1 MPSSPDTPELNP
13 SPSHSDSSEPK
24 PVLRLIPL
32 QDTVVFPNMGITL
45 TEEVG
50 DDERVVLVP
59 RHENEFLEVGTV
71 AEVTEQLRLPGGGHA
86 VALSGEHRA
95 LIGAAQTGPA
105 GELRVEVQEHPDD
118 VPADKR
124 TRELEREYRATVEE
138 ILELRGDDGRIAAF
152 LRAIAEPG
160 ALADSA
166 GYSPNLSYEQKVQ
179 LLRALDV
186 TDRLELAVKLQ
197 RESLAELQIR
207 KRIRE
212 DVQEGAEKQQREY
225 FLRKQMESIRKELGE
240 DDASVADEY
249 RTKIAEAQMPQAVEE
264 QALKELGRLER
275 MGEQT
280 GESSMIRTY
289 LDWLIAVPWSK
300 RSEEHLDPVAAREV
314 LDADHAGLEDVKDRV
329 TEYLAVRKLR
339 QDRGIEA
346 EGRVGDRSGAI
357 LTLIGPPGTGKTS
370 IGESIAR
377 ATGREFVRMSLGGV
391 RDEAEIRG
399 HRRTYIGALPGRLV
413 RALRDAGT
421 MNPVILL
428 DEVDKVGADWRGDPS
443 AALLEVLDPAQNH
456 SFRDHYLDVELDLSQ
471 VMFLATANVA
481 DTIPGPLLDRMEVIG
496 FDGYTTE
503 EKLAIARGY
512 LWPRQRE
519 RNGLREDEVEISD
532 DMLKTI
538 VAEYTRE
545 AGVRNLERN
554 LGTVL
559 RKTATRIASSQTA
572 RAASGK
578 RNGDGGA
585 PSEARAKPSKAGKT
599 PPAVETPVQIDLDA
613 VRDALGRQKFFQ
625 ESAART
631 ATPGVATGL
640 AVTGTGG
647 DVLFVEATAMHTGGQ
662 GKGAN
667 LVLTGQ
673 LGDVMK
679 ESAQIAL
686 SYVRG
691 HAAELGIPEDAF
703 AGREFH
709 VHVPAGAIPKDGPSA
724 GVTMVTALASLLSGR
739 PVKHTVGMTGE
750 VTLQGRVL
758 PIGGL
763 KQKALAAH
771 AAGLTDVILPERNR
785 GDLDEIPQEVREQ
798 MSFHPVMT
806 IDEVLERALEPA
818 RASNPSAGTGAGR
831 GGGKGSTARRKGKG
845 AGGGAEAE
853 DRDDADGDAPAR
865 DEVAGV
871 TS

>member
-1 MPSSPDTPELNP
+1 MA
-13 SPSHSDSSEPK
+13 SPSEQHQIQPPIK
-24 PVLRLIPL
+24 PSAPRPLLRLIPL
-32 QDTVVFPNMGITL
+32 DDTVVFPSMGITL
-45 TEEVG
+45 TVDVG
-50 DDERVVLVP
+50 EDERVVLVP
-59 RHENEFLEVGTV
+59 RHENEFLEVGTI
-71 AEVTEQLRLPGGGHA
+71 AEVSEHIRLPGGGRA
-86 VALSGEHRA
+86 VAISGVHRA
-95 LIGAAQTGPA
+95 LIGAAQTGTD
-105 GELRVEVQEHPDD
+105 GDLRVEVDERPDEAPVD
-118 VPADKR
+118 GR
-124 TRELEREYRATVEE
+124 TRELEREYRAIVEE
-138 ILELRGDDGRIAAF
+138 ILELRGDDGRISAF
-152 LRAIAEPG
+152 LRAIVEPG

-166 GYSPNLSYEQKVQ
+166 GYSPQLSYEQKVE
-179 LLRALDV
+179 LLRTLDV

-197 RESLAELQIR
+197 RESLAELQVR

-212 DVQEGAEKQQREY
+212 DVQDGAEKQQREY
-225 FLRKQMESIRKELGE
+225 FLRKQMDSIRKELGD
-240 DDASVADEY
+240 DDASVAEEY
-249 RTKIAEAQMPQAVEE
+249 RTKIEAAGMPEAVNE
-264 QALKELGRLER
+264 QALKELSRLER

-289 LDWLIAVPWSK
+289 LDWLVAVPWSK

-314 LDADHAGLEDVKDRV
+314 LDADHAGLEDVKDRI

-346 EGRVGDRSGAI
+346 DPKSGAI

-481 DTIPGPLLDRMEVIG
+481 DTIPGPLLDRMETIR
-496 FDGYTTE
+496 FDGYTSE
-503 EKLAIARGY
+503 EKLAIAKGY
-512 LWPRQRE
+512 LWPRQRD
-519 RNGLREDEVEISD
+519 RNGLREDEVEVSDEVLRTIIS
-532 DMLKTI
+532 
-538 VAEYTRE
+538 EYTRE
-545 AGVRNLERN
+545 AGVRNLERE

-559 RKTATRIASSQTA
+559 RKTATRIASTQPVEQPSVGEEKPA
-572 RAASGK
+572 VDDEKKPAKKAKAAGK
-578 RNGDGGA
+578 RTT
-585 PSEARAKPSKAGKT
+585 STKA
-599 PPAVETPVQIDLDA
+599 TPVTIDQEV

-625 ESAART
+625 ESASRT

-640 AVTGTGG
+640 AVTGAGG
-647 DVLFVEATAMHTGGQ
+647 DVLFVEATAMKAGSAAAGN
-662 GKGAN
+662 G

-679 ESAQIAL
+679 ESARIAL

-691 HAAELGIPEDAF
+691 HAEELGIEEGAF
-703 AGREFH
+703 EGSEFH

-763 KQKALAAH
+763 KQKVLAAH

-785 GDLDEIPQEVREQ
+785 GDLDDIPDEVREQ
-798 MSFHPVMT
+798 MAFHPVMT
-806 IDEVLERALEPA
+806 VQEVLDRALEPVYPA
-818 RASNPSAGTGAGR
+818 VGN
-831 GGGKGSTARRKGKG
+831 RR
-845 AGGGAEAE
+845 
-853 DRDDADGDAPAR
+853 D
-865 DEVAGV
+865 VAV
-871 TS
+871 S